1 MKTKE
6 WLKKQRKLS
15 GITQKELAE
24 KIGTSPFT
32 IEQIEQGRRLGSAD
46 TWDKIEN
53 YFENGVSVSYESEEL
68 IEEIK
73 QDIEEFGENYP
84 CILIYKIIDDSIFFT
99 NYDFIIEEDE
109 FNEKTE
115 LEENEK
121 YLTTTLKY
129 ALEVFQNQNK
139 IISKEMNQS
148 DN

>member
-6 WLKKQRKLS
+6 WLKRQRQLS

-32 IEQIEQGRRLGSAD
+32 IEQIEQGRRLGSTD

-53 YFENGVSVSYESEEL
+53 YFENGVSVSYDSEEL

-73 QDIEEFGENYP
+73 QDIKDFGKDHP

-99 NYDFIIEEDE
+99 NYDFIVEDDKFDEE
-109 FNEKTE
+109 TE
-115 LEENEK
+115 LEEGEK

-129 ALEVFQNQNK
+129 ALEVFQSQNK
-139 IISKEMNQS
+139 IIQ
-148 DN
+148 